1 MPEEK
6 RQSPEKKGRR
16 APLLTGGI
24 ILGVLLLAGLA
35 FGTYWFTDQ
44 LHFVGTDDAAVDGD
58 HVNVSAK
65 MLGRI
70 KDILVA
76 EGDSVQAGQA
86 LVMLDD
92 ADLRAQE
99 AQAAASLN
107 YARQNQVLANVNLEK
122 TRDDYQRARALF
134 DSGAATKE
142 QYAHAVKALDTAD
155 AQYAI
160 AQAQV
165 ETAKAQLGV
174 LETQLLNTR
183 ITAPI
188 SGVIAKK
195 SLMAGDVVQPA
206 QTIFTIND
214 LARVWVTAN
223 FEETKI
229 RRIKVGAEV
238 RISIDAY
245 PKVPFRGN
253 VERIGAGILPP
264 PFSIG
269 EFTKTTQRIPVRI
282 ALAAFP
288 RSFLL
293 LPGMSAE
300 VKVNA
305 K

>member
-1 MPEEK
+1 M
-6 RQSPEKKGRR
+6 
-16 APLLTGGI
+16 GGI
-24 ILGVLLLAGLA
+24 ILAVLLLAGLA
-35 FGTYWFTDQ
+35 FGTYWFID
-44 LHFVGTDDAAVDGD
+44 LAHYVSTDDAAIDGD
-58 HVNVSAK
+58 RVNISAK

-76 EGDSVQAGQA
+76 EGDSVAAGQL

-107 YARQNQVLANVNLEK
+107 YARQNQVLANVNLDK
-122 TRDDYQRARALF
+122 TQDDFQRAKALF
-134 DSGAATKE
+134 NSGAATKE
-142 QYAHAVKALDTAD
+142 QYVHAVKALDTAN

-165 ETAKAQLGV
+165 DTAQAQLGV
-174 LETQLLNTR
+174 IETQLLNTR
-183 ITAPI
+183 ISAPI

-195 SLMAGDVVQPA
+195 SLMIGDVVQPGQA
-206 QTIFTIND
+206 MFTIND
-214 LARVWVTAN
+214 LKSVWVTAN

-229 RRIKVGAEV
+229 RRIEVGADVE
-238 RISIDAY
+238 ISVDAH
-245 PKVPFRGN
+245 PKYPFRGK
-253 VERIGAGILPP
+253 VVRIGAGILPP

-282 ALAAFP
+282 AFTTIPQSL
-288 RSFLL
+288 LL

-300 VKVNA
+300 VKVKA